1 MIQLLKYGNTN
12 CYYIKGKKGSI
23 LVDTDWAGTL
33 QAFYK
38 KVKELNITNIDY
50 LLITHY
56 HPDHMGITQDIIDN
70 MNVKL
75 LVIDVQK
82 DYIHC
87 SDKIFEKNNNINFNP
102 ICTNA
107 LIISCKDS
115 RRFLNDLGI
124 NGEIIYTPGHSD
136 DSISLILDEGIALV
150 GDLYDLNSAIT
161 FNDEKI
167 NNSWNKILSHNIS
180 KIYYGHH
187 EQNISNIK
195 KIEDTIN
202 N

>member
-12 CYYIKGKKGSI
+12 CYYIKGEKGSI

-56 HPDHMGITQDIIDN
+56 HPDHMGIVQDIIDN
-70 MNVKL
+70 VNVKL

-87 SDKIFEKNNNINFNP
+87 SDKIFEKNKNINFNP
-102 ICTNA
+102 ICTEP
-107 LIISCKDS
+107 LIISCNDS
-115 RRFLNDLGI
+115 RNFLNNLGI

-167 NNSWNKILSHNIS
+167 NNSWDKILSYNIS

>member
-12 CYYIKGKKGSI
+12 CYYIKGEKGSI

-56 HPDHMGITQDIIDN
+56 HPDHMGIVQDIIDN
-70 MNVKL
+70 VNVKL

-87 SDKIFEKNNNINFNP
+87 SDKIFEKNKNINFNP
-102 ICTNA
+102 ICTEP

-115 RRFLNDLGI
+115 RKFLNNLGI

-167 NNSWNKILSHNIS
+167 NNSWNKILSYNIS

-195 KIEDTIN
+195 NIKDTIN